1 MSGSKAFCVVMQ
13 VMTDKKTA
21 RSKRRVREYN
31 GKTYFLCCDPCV
43 VAFDKNPVQYTYGQ

>member
-1 MSGSKAFCVVMQ
+1 MGSAKAFCVVMK
-13 VMTDKKTA
+13 VYTDKKTA

-43 VAFDKNPVQYTYGQ
+43 IAFDKDPSKYV